1 MGRACAG
8 GASEM
13 KHIRTVV
20 LVSTIAVT
28 LGLVIAGKYSPCRDD
43 DSFWWAVQHTAGN
56 QCWAWQD
63 RMWK

>member
-1 MGRACAG
+1 
-8 GASEM
+8 M